1 MIVITLQE
9 IYAQCARAPLRA
21 GLWQRNDRDAV
32 PSMGDILA
40 EMTNGK
46 EGGADFDKNFKA
58 LNQTDF
64 GRRDYIRA
72 YQLHVDGSVTTGQ
85 RRLAHCL

>member
-1 MIVITLQE
+1 VIVITLQE

-21 GLWQRNDRDAV
+21 SLWQRNDRDAV

-46 EGGADFDKNFKA
+46 EGGADFDKKFQS
-58 LNQTDF
+58 LEP
-64 GRRDYIRA
+64 
-72 YQLHVDGSVTTGQ
+72 DG
-85 RRLAHCL
+85 LW